1 MAGRLM
7 GAGWDTIH
15 SPSSPTKSPAGR
27 SPTGDDLEED
37 DVIPTTSLCDMT
49 GTDQASSSGHDPHD
63 PQTPDQASSS
73 GHASQTLSAP
83 LHSPA
88 STRACTTPAPP
99 PTAHPLTR
107 PAAHTLRRIPL
118 NDARSPDET
127 VCCCRVTGQGDTNIF
142 DPSTAVK
149 TTTVK
154 VFGFDPQMSVP
165 VPSLG
170 ALSPELDHLFD
181 ARDCRRGDVL
191 REFGQCGTIIGHT
204 SQGNWVCAP
213 INTVCLLRVLVG
225 MSQHSC
231 SADEHRI

>member
-1 MAGRLM
+1 M
-7 GAGWDTIH
+7 GAGWHTIPIH
-15 SPSSPTKSPAGR
+15 SPSSPTKSPAGK

-37 DVIPTTSLCDMT
+37 EIPTKSLCDDMT
-49 GTDQASSSGHDPHD
+49 GTDQASSSGHNPHD

-73 GHASQTLSAP
+73 GLASQTLSAP

-107 PAAHTLRRIPL
+107 PAAHNLRRIPL

-127 VCCCRVTGQGDTNIF
+127 VCCCRVTGQGDNNIF

-170 ALSPELDHLFD
+170 ALSP
-181 ARDCRRGDVL
+181 
-191 REFGQCGTIIGHT
+191 
-204 SQGNWVCAP
+204 S
-213 INTVCLLRVLVG
+213 
-225 MSQHSC
+225 
-231 SADEHRI
+231 